1 MAVRFNEDKA
11 VVEKVQEGLRAKNG
25 YCPCVLQMNE
35 DTKCMCRDFREKI
48 ADPDF
53 EGDCHCMLYYKEK

>member
-53 EGDCHCMLYYKEK
+53 EC